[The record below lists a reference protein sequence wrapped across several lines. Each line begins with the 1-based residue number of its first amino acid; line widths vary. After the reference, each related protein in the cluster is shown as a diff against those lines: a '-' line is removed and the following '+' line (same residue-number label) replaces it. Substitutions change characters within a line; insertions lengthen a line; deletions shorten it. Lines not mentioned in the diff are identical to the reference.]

1 MFESLFNWSELVS
14 QGVDVVVYAIL
25 AGLGTLFFLVR
36 LAANAFLGGG
46 DLDMDTEFHGDS
58 DHAFGVFSL
67 LSILAFF
74 MAAGWMGLAC
84 RLDWALGRVS
94 SAFIASGFGFVMML
108 AASGL
113 TYLTR
118 RLNQESG
125 YDIET
130 ARGVTGRVYLSIPAK
145 GTGQGQVEV
154 SVSGRKKIIR
164 ASSNGDEIPAFTE
177 VKVIGTKD
185 DESVIVE
192 PTGL

>member
-25 AGLGTLFFLVR
+25 AGVGTLFFLVR

-84 RLDWALGRVS
+84 RLDWALGRVP